1 MKDELGDLRIA
12 VVGTGLIGT
21 SIALAARERGA
32 EVLLTDRDA
41 AALELAVE
49 LGAGRALPDGALDGP
64 ADLAVLAVPPAAVAV
79 TLLDAQK
86 RGLASVYTD
95 VASVK
100 ALPLAQAAELGCD
113 MSVFVP
119 GHPLAG
125 SERSGPGAARADLF
139 LGRPWALTPGPEAGP
154 DAVARVTA
162 LVRACGGMPVTVDA
176 AEHDRAVALVSHGPH
191 VVSAA
196 VAARLT
202 GADDTALG
210 LAGQGVRDVTRI
222 AAGDPK
228 LWIGILAA
236 NAQPVA
242 DVLEGVAT
250 DLAVAASLLR
260 DGSEGAAAH
269 VADLLL
275 RGNAGRSRIPG
286 KHGGDQSAYTSVQVV
301 IPDRPGELA
310 MVFQA
315 AGIAGVNIED
325 VTIEHSPGRPVGV
338 LELSVAPEAADRLA
352 DELRAR
358 GWSVPGRPTGG

>member
-1 MKDELGDLRIA
+1 MAEEGIPGRIV

-21 SIALAARERGA
+21 SIALAMRGRGA
-32 EVLLTDRDA
+32 EVLLTDRDEA
-41 AALELAVE
+41 SLRMAVE
-49 LGAGRALPDGALDGP
+49 LGAGEALADGPAAEP

-86 RGLASVYTD
+86 RGLAQVYTD

-100 ALPLAQAAELGCD
+100 TLPLGQARELGCD
-113 MSVFVP
+113 LSVFVA

-125 SERSGPGAARADLF
+125 RERSGPAAARDDLF
-139 LGRPWALTPGPEAGP
+139 LGRPWALCPVPETGAG
-154 DAVARVTA
+154 ALAAVTA
-162 LVRACGGMPVTVDA
+162 LATACGAVPVTVDA
-176 AEHDRAVALVSHGPH
+176 EEHDRAVALVSHGPH

-202 GADDTALG
+202 GADDVALG

-222 AAGDPK
+222 AASDPR
-228 LWIGILAA
+228 LWIGILSA
-236 NAQPVA
+236 NAEPVA

-275 RGNAGRSRIPG
+275 RGNAGRARIPG
-286 KHGGDQSAYTSVQVV
+286 KHGGDQKTYAVVTVV

-325 VTIEHSPGRPVGV
+325 VTIEHSPGRPLGA
-338 LELSVAPEAADRLA
+338 LEISVKPEDAERLA

-358 GWSVPGRPTGG
+358 GWSVPG

>member
-1 MKDELGDLRIA
+1 VTGVSEDVVARRVV

-21 SIALAARERGA
+21 SIALAMRERGA

-41 AALELAVE
+41 GALALAVE
-49 LGAGRALPDGALDGP
+49 LGAGEALPDGAHEEP

-86 RGLASVYTD
+86 RGLATAYTD

-113 MSVFVP
+113 LTTFVA

-125 SERSGPGAARADLF
+125 SERSGPSAARADLF
-139 LGRPWALTPGPEAGP
+139 LGRPWALCATPEATPETVG
-154 DAVARVTA
+154 VVTGLA
-162 LVRACGGMPVTVDA
+162 KACGAMPVQVDA

-202 GADDTALG
+202 GADDVALG

-222 AAGDPK
+222 AASDPR
-228 LWIGILAA
+228 LWIGILSA
-236 NAQPVA
+236 NSQPVA
-242 DVLEGVAT
+242 DVLEAVAT

-260 DGSEGAAAH
+260 DGSEEAATH

-275 RGNAGRSRIPG
+275 RGNAGRGRIPG
-286 KHGGDQSAYTSVQVV
+286 KHGGDQPAYATVQVV

-310 MVFQA
+310 MIFQA
-315 AGIAGVNIED
+315 AGVAQVNIED
-325 VTIEHSPGRPVGV
+325 VSIEHSPGRPLGV
-338 LELSVAPEAADRLA
+338 LELSVVPEAAERLA
-352 DELRAR
+352 AEFRSR
-358 GWSVPGRPTGG
+358 GWSVPG

>member
-1 MKDELGDLRIA
+1 MSEDVVARRII

-21 SIALAARERGA
+21 SIALAMRERGA
-32 EVLLTDRDA
+32 EVRLTDRDA
-41 AALELAVE
+41 AALALAVE
-49 LGAGRALPDGALDGP
+49 LGAGDALPDGAQAEP

-86 RGLASVYTD
+86 RGLATAYTD

-113 MSVFVP
+113 LTTFVA

-125 SERSGPGAARADLF
+125 SERSGPAAARADLF
-139 LGRPWALTPGPEAGP
+139 LGRPWALCAPPEATP
-154 DAVARVTA
+154 ETVAVVTDLA
-162 LVRACGGMPVTVDA
+162 KSCGAMPVAVDA

-202 GADDTALG
+202 GADDVALG
-210 LAGQGVRDVTRI
+210 LSGQGVRDVTRI
-222 AAGDPK
+222 AASDPR
-228 LWIGILAA
+228 LWIGILSA
-236 NAQPVA
+236 NSAPVA
-242 DVLEGVAT
+242 DVLEAVAT

-260 DGSEGAAAH
+260 DGSEEAAAH

-286 KHGGDQSAYTSVQVV
+286 KHGGDQPAYAAVQVV

-310 MVFQA
+310 MIFQA

-325 VTIEHSPGRPVGV
+325 VAIEHSPGRPLGV
-338 LELSVAPEAADRLA
+338 LELSVVPEAAERLA
-352 DELRAR
+352 GELRAR
-358 GWSVPGRPTGG
+358 GWSVPG